1 MKRDPKPS
9 VTYALW
15 SAKFRINLGSEKKK
29 CVCWK
34 KKGAKPIL
42 YHRHKFCLWI
52 MIFL

>member
-29 CVCWK
+29 CVCRK
-34 KKGAKPIL
+34 KKEQNL
-42 YHRHKFCLWI
+42 FCI
-52 MIFL
+52 IVINFVYGS